1 MEAKYQKLV
10 EAARPLCEFM
20 QANYPMAKAVINGK
34 NIEILMPS
42 VGVTIT
48 KGKCGIKAVGN
59 IRR

>member
-1 MEAKYQKLV
+1 MESQYQKLV

-20 QANYPMAKAVINGK
+20 QANYPMAKAVVNGK

-48 KGKCGIKAVGN
+48 HGKYGVKVVGN